1 MGKILIEMKGVYK
14 AYKKVSVIKDVSVN
28 FVIGKSYGIMGYN
41 GSGKSVILKLIAG
54 YAFADSGEILI
65 NGKILKKDM
74 DFIQNAGIV
83 INAPEFIN
91 SMSGLKNLMY
101 LAEIKQIIDLSDIEN
116 ILKKIG
122 LYDARFKKV
131 STYSQG
137 MKQRLRL
144 AQALMEYPE
153 ILLLDEP
160 MNALDKEGITL
171 VKGILKE
178 HVQQGKTL
186 IFTSHQREDFL
197 DLADEVYEIEN
208 GNLMLV
214 NITTV

>member
-1 MGKILIEMKGVYK
+1 MRMENNIIQLKGVSKSYQNN
-14 AYKKVSVIKDVSVN
+14 SVIKDITVDFAN
-28 FVIGKSYGIMGYN
+28 GKCYGVMGYN

-54 YAFADSGEILI
+54 YAFADSGEIII
-65 NGKILKKDM
+65 NGKILKKDI
-74 DFIQNAGIV
+74 DFIQNAGVI

-101 LAEIKQIIDLSDIEN
+101 LAEIRKVIKLVEVED
-116 ILKKIG
+116 ILKRMR
-122 LYDARFKKV
+122 LYDARHKKV

-144 AQALMEYPE
+144 SQALMESPE

-160 MNALDKEGITL
+160 MNALDKEGIAL

-178 HVQQGKTL
+178 HVNRGNTL
-186 IFTSHQREDFL
+186 IFTSHQREDFI
-197 DLADEVYEIEN
+197 DLADEVFEIED
-208 GNLMLV
+208 GSLAS
-214 NITTV
+214 ITI